1 VLTENNSSRK
11 ERCRSKKSRE
21 NILLR
26 ASENSMRWSS
36 VCWIGVCWR
45 SSCTAFSEWKRVSE
59 SLNLLSGS
67 EHGKL
72 ASPFPWGSY
81 QKGGINLIQLGWCNE
96 KAECWVQLMERGVNK
111 KHFLYAGLSSTKTI
125 SNIPTHYILGYFQ
138 LWMHQQSIF
147 SHWMHYE
154 HNL

>member
-1 VLTENNSSRK
+1 MKLICFYLCMLFNHQRNLCALAVDSVPFPVQIYVSIQRPQLEQKPFLRQLVLMPWQQLIVKLHIRWVLTENNSSRK

-36 VCWIGVCWR
+36 VCWIGACWR

-59 SLNLLSGS
+59 SLNLLSG

-81 QKGGINLIQLGWCNE
+81 QKGGINLI
-96 KAECWVQLMERGVNK
+96 
-111 KHFLYAGLSSTKTI
+111 
-125 SNIPTHYILGYFQ
+125 
-138 LWMHQQSIF
+138 
-147 SHWMHYE
+147 
-154 HNL
+154 